1 MSFLLDPPLLVAA
14 GVAIEQVADDRG
26 TKDRLARGTLAG
38 FLGVSVPLWLDAPAR
53 PLELIWRP
61 FGSEG
66 PRDFMINSGV
76 LELPVPRR
84 AHPRDHLLAAVVFA
98 TYPLALHLGRRWGRR
113 LTARRRAATAPRS
126 STGTRRELRPP
137 RDRGGAKSWGQCDP
151 LGG

>member
-26 TKDRLARGTLAG
+26 TTDRLARGTLAG

-53 PLELIWRP
+53 PLGWIWRP

-84 AHPRDHLLAAVVFA
+84 AQPRDHLLAAVVFA
-98 TYPLALHLGRRWGRR
+98 TYPLALRFGRRWGRR
-113 LTARRRAATAPRS
+113 LATRRRAATAPRS
-126 STGTRRELRPP
+126 RTGPRRAATP
-137 RDRGGAKSWGQCDP
+137 RR
-151 LGG
+151 L